1 MSKAL
6 MGSFAAPK
14 TIALLDEVRALR
26 ARVSELEAALAAAER
41 ASNERD
47 EFVTLETAEAIGA

>member
-47 EFVTLETAEAIGA
+47 ELVTLETAEAIGA

>member
-6 MGSFAAPK
+6 MGSFAAPR

-26 ARVSELEAALAAAER
+26 ARVNELEAALAAAEQ
-41 ASNERD
+41 ASAERD
-47 EFVTLETAEAIGA
+47 EVVTLETAEAVGA